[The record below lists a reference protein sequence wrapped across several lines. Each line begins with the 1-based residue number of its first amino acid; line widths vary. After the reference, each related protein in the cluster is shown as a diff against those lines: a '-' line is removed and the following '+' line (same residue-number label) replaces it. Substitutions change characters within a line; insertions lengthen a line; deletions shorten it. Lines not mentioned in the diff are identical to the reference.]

1 MALRVTYGEP
11 GKMNQLMQLMG
22 YDWLSKQRH
31 KRSLDY
37 LQKQREG
44 MEEYQ
49 TRGAELLETGRV
61 AEHGRLTERALQKF
75 LQDIAKK
82 PEIERLVS
90 LSQYIETQPGIDPGQ
105 LEQLNQVIGNKTKE
119 YARASSA
126 LLSENIAGID
136 NTLLANAIKEVGAE
150 EYGRIARAGVTA
162 RTAEEQR
169 KLSREKLALEERKE
183 IRVGREKVEG
193 TQKEYY
199 THIKSMGNR
208 AVDYLKG
215 LKVEIGALSP
225 EEQKQ
230 VLLDKISGTGQ
241 LDKAK
246 KLMAGVISAGN
257 LAKVITK
264 INKLIGKSRT
274 GRLTPEE
281 EDYIYSSFDIFKRQ
295 EEAEHEELAMGGE
308 LYREAPPQLPRTP
321 EEIAGLERR
330 ATEEPLMPAAEPMV
344 SDEEK
349 VATLTRMI
357 LEEAAMANKD
367 ISPEEAERRA
377 RAALGIR

>member
-1 MALRVTYGEP
+1 
-11 GKMNQLMQLMG
+11 MQLMG

-37 LQKQREG
+37 LQEQRRG

-49 TRGAELLETGRV
+49 ARGAEQLEAGRV
-61 AEHGRLTERALQKF
+61 AEHGRMTERSLQKF
-75 LQDIAKK
+75 LMDIAKK
-82 PEIERLVS
+82 PEIERLLS
-90 LSQYIETQPGIDPGQ
+90 LSQYIETQPGVDPGQ
-105 LEQLNQVIGNKTKE
+105 LGQLKQTIGNKAKE
-119 YARASSA
+119 YAKATSA

-136 NTLLANAIKEVGAE
+136 NELLGSAVIEAGVDEF
-150 EYGRIARAGVTA
+150 GRIARAGVTA

-169 KLSREKLALEERKE
+169 GLSREKFELEERKE
-183 IRVGREKVEG
+183 VRKGKEKIEG

-199 THIKSMGNR
+199 THIKTMGNR

-215 LKVEIGALSP
+215 LKAEIGALSLG
-225 EEQKQ
+225 EQKQ
-230 VLLDKISGTGQ
+230 ALLDKISGTGQ
-241 LDKAK
+241 MDKAK

-257 LAKVITK
+257 LLKVVTK

-274 GRLTPEE
+274 GRLAPEE
-281 EDYIYSSFDIFKRQ
+281 EDYIYSSFDIFQRQ
-295 EEAEHEELAMGGE
+295 EETEREELSMGGE
-308 LYREAPPQLPRTP
+308 LYREAPPQRPRTE

-330 ATEEPLMPAAEPMV
+330 AMEEPLMPAAEPVV
-344 SDEEK
+344 SDAERL
-349 VATLTRMI
+349 ATLIRMI

-377 RAALGIR
+377 RAALGIG